1 MIKTIQDLIE
11 LKIVNPIY
19 KVVLQPVK
27 DNRGRFVR
35 DDLKRIIKEEK
46 QKFVKDLLIP
56 HHFLKEGITSY
67 GKTITS
73 KNELAKKRSIVYDK
87 YSARYYTV
95 AHTTEEIHEALY
107 KDEERVKIGFLA
119 HTHKGTRSKY

>member
-1 MIKTIQDLIE
+1 MIKITEDSIE
-11 LKIVNPIY
+11 LKIVNPVY
-19 KVVLQPVK
+19 KIILQPVK

-35 DDLKRIIKEEK
+35 DELKRIIKEEK
-46 QKFVKDLLIP
+46 QKFVKDLLVP
-56 HHFLKEGITSY
+56 HNFLIEGITSY

-95 AHTTEEIHEALY
+95 AHTTEEIHDALR
-107 KDEERVKIGFLA
+107 KNPQRSPIGFLS
-119 HTHKGTRSKY
+119 HTKKGNRSKY